1 MSRECLLYYLILWPY
16 TIQSMIETVLAF
28 EIVVTSNY
36 ILERKTRGDT
46 RINRG
51 ISLPP
56 PVWTQKPCPL
66 ASRLSLRHIGDEP
79 EMKR

>member
-46 RINRG
+46 RINNRM
-51 ISLPP
+51 LH
-56 PVWTQKPCPL
+56 
-66 ASRLSLRHIGDEP
+66 RHESLRKLYIP
-79 EMKR
+79 PRN